1 MRDIIAENEDLK
13 EKLRLRTASTEDLT
27 GECTRMASEGETV
40 QTRQENFEL
49 QIEEL
54 QFQKNLMSMTFAKR
68 LAEETC
74 KNIVEELIKGIET
87 KPKKNEKVNDDSTG
101 KNESSTEMKD
111 CINKICLLLPDQ
123 GEQKVD
129 GCTMSGEDFE
139 NGLQDIVKK
148 VEDQVF
154 NMVENEKTLRTEK
167 QELQE
172 LVEFLENEGRV
183 LQEDIGNFKEATNG
197 LKAEKDALEGAIKDL
212 ENKVEFWT
220 QCCGKLF
227 RWTKIDG
234 HKYKELQVICKNV
247 GKVANRE
254 RAKRKKL
261 EKKNKHVVKWLKAS
275 QAKTRFEIKLKN
287 SLDEKNLDLQM
298 ELQSLEE
305 KIESYERNLKS
316 ENLESSKSHELM
328 SSKVDEEDPKLD
340 ERSSEFDELSSKF
353 DELVKRNKELENEV
367 EFLEDCLERKETEM
381 NTVKVGCE
389 RIKVELEEEIKNSTA
404 LEEDLKQISAVKDRF
419 EIDLKELSAKKAK
432 FEIDLKEISA
442 KKDQFEMDVKDR
454 DKAIDDLQNEIS
466 KLESKAEKKNCF
478 QKFFKCSSG

>member
-13 EKLRLRTASTEDLT
+13 EQLRLTAASTEDLT
-27 GECTRMASEGETV
+27 RGCTRMASDDETV
-40 QTRQENFEL
+40 QTQQENFEL
-49 QIEEL
+49 KIEEL
-54 QFQKNLMSMTFAKR
+54 QFQKNLMSMNFAKR

-87 KPKKNEKVNDDSTG
+87 KHNKNEKINDDSTEE
-101 KNESSTEMKD
+101 NENSTEMKD
-111 CINKICLLLPDQ
+111 CINKICLLFPDQ

-129 GCTMSGEDFE
+129 GCTMNEEDFE
-139 NGLQDIVKK
+139 NGLQDTLKK
-148 VEDQVF
+148 VENQVF

-167 QELQE
+167 QELYE
-172 LVEFLENEGRV
+172 LVEFLENEGSV
-183 LQEDIGNFKEATNG
+183 LQEDIENFKEATNG
-197 LKAEKDALEGAIKDL
+197 FKAEKDALESAIKDL

-234 HKYKELQVICKNV
+234 HKYKDLQVICKNV

-287 SLDEKNLDLQM
+287 CLDEKNLDLQM

-305 KIESYERNLKS
+305 KLESYERNLKS

-328 SSKVDEEDPKLD
+328 SSKVDEQDPNVD
-340 ERSSEFDELSSKF
+340 ERSTEF

-367 EFLEDCLERKETEM
+367 EFLEDCLEKKETEM
-381 NTVKVGCE
+381 NTVKIGCE
-389 RIKVELEEEIKNSTA
+389 RIKVELEEEIKNNIA
-404 LEEDLKQISAVKDRF
+404 LEEDLKHISAMKDKF

-442 KKDQFEMDVKDR
+442 KKDQFEMDVKNR
-454 DKAIDDLQNEIS
+454 DKAIDDLQHEIS